1 MHDFGPRFFSRLAR
15 KQSALTLLAG
25 ALLLCGRTASAQ
37 QSFGSISG
45 VVQDSQGAVIPG
57 ATVALTNTA
66 QGVLVREVTTSE
78 EGTFVITPLPPA
90 IYSLAVELSGFKKY
104 VKNEIKLFAQD
115 RIGLPPIVLEIG
127 SSGEAITVEASVA
140 QLQTVSAERSGVLTG
155 SQMVDLASN
164 TRNFSDLLKTVAG
177 FNADTNNA
185 NGLRTDQNSIAVD
198 GTSVMDVGN
207 NSAGGWRMNSDIIAE
222 FKVLT
227 NGQQAEF
234 GRASG
239 ANITVVTK
247 SGGKEFHGVGY
258 EFYRNEWMNA
268 NTFTNNYLGLARPR
282 NRNSTFGFNLGGPV
296 YIPGKLNRSKEKL
309 FFFTNWEF
317 QRPRLFDPLVRLT
330 VPTLDERKGDFSK
343 SASNG
348 RPVNIRDPLTNAPFP
363 GNQIPQNRWNQY
375 GLQLLNVFPA
385 PNVLGDPGYN
395 YQYQFSGSDRRNDE
409 TIRIDYNISDRFK
422 FFFRWLHNR
431 RDLLQSGG
439 LNTNNTVG
447 IGAFHAAQ
455 GAISGAGNLTIIITP
470 TLTNDF
476 NYGNTRNWLPNE
488 PDPKSGYLRANANV
502 NLPLLFADADK
513 LARLLPNPSFGSE
526 VPNAPTIFISGMP
539 YDNENPTQNI
549 TENIAKVFPTHT
561 LKAGIFIE
569 TSTKRQTAT
578 IVNNGRLNF
587 STDSANPGDTGWDFS
602 NMLLGN
608 YQAFDQSNTYRK
620 GLYAYQSYEWYVQDN
635 WKVRRNMTLDYGMRF
650 SLLKPW
656 YEKQDQI
663 SSFVPAA
670 FDPKQQVA
678 LYRPTLVNGARLA
691 FNPLTGQ
698 TAPAALIGAI
708 VPGSGNISNGTI
720 TPADAGRFGLTNGL
734 IQDRGV
740 HYGPRFGLAWTP
752 AGPAGKTVVRMGG
765 GIFYERIQGNMIFNQ
780 INFPPGLLTPKI
792 YYGNLSDISKSSGT
806 LFPLAA
812 AGLSP
817 EGKLPTVYNFNV
829 TVQRQLPGNL
839 LLDVGYVGTQTRHG
853 LARVPFNEPGFG
865 AAWLPQNQDPT
876 RSVTAS
882 TVLGDNALPVDL
894 YRPYPGYVGVG
905 VAVGQSGL
913 GAGGFLSTYGS
924 SANYNALQVS
934 VNRRMSRS
942 LMFGLAYTWS
952 KAMGTDTDYQYVAN
966 PLNHRK
972 ADYGLM
978 TYDRTQNFV
987 FNYIYNLPAVS
998 KKLAAFNNPATRILL
1013 DNWQLTGITSFM
1025 SGAPIAVGSTAGNQ
1039 ASAIGSYAV
1048 QGVSGATLNRRI
1060 TGNEG
1065 WSPRPVLSCNPNLS
1079 KDGRSLYAAIDT
1091 SCFHPASVGS
1101 TGMDSVIRPIRG
1113 PGINNWDMSIFKNVP
1128 VKGEGT
1134 YFQLRFEFY
1143 NIWNHAQWSFLNVTP
1158 TFDAAGNLTNRAG
1171 TAGGGRYGF
1180 GALNTVR
1187 TAAGAGGP
1195 RQIQLGAKFYF

>member
-1 MHDFGPRFFSRLAR
+1 MFLLNKSAFFVI
-15 KQSALTLLAG
+15 SA
-25 ALLLCGRTASAQ
+25 ALLQFTTPASGQ

-45 VVQDSQGAVIPG
+45 VVQDSQGAVIPN
-57 ATVALTNTA
+57 ARVVLTNQA
-66 QGVLVREVTTSE
+66 QGAVVRELTTSSD
-78 EGTFVITPLPPA
+78 GTFVITPLPPA
-90 IYSLAVELSGFKKY
+90 TYSLAVESQGFRKY
-104 VKNEIKLFAQD
+104 VKNDIELFAQD
-115 RIGLPPIVLEIG
+115 RIGLPPVVLQIG
-127 SSGEAITVEASVA
+127 AANETIMVEASAA
-140 QLQTVSAERSGVLTG
+140 QLQTVSAERSGILTG
-155 SQMVDLASN
+155 HQMVDLASN
-164 TRNFSDLLKTVAG
+164 TRNFADFLKTVAG
-177 FNADTNNA
+177 FNVDTNNA
-185 NGLRTDQNSIAVD
+185 NGLRTDQNAIAVD

-234 GRASG
+234 GRASA

-247 SGGKEFHGVGY
+247 SGTKGLHGVGY
-258 EFYRNEWMNA
+258 EFYRNEWLNA
-268 NTFTNNYLGLARPR
+268 NTFTNNYSGLARPR

-296 YIPGKLNRSKEKL
+296 YIPGKLNRAKEKL

-317 QRPRLFDPLVRLT
+317 QRPRVFDNLVRLT
-330 VPTLDERKGDFSK
+330 VPTVDERKGDFSK

-348 RPVNIRDPLTNAPFP
+348 RAVTIRDPQAGSPFP

-375 GLQLLNVFPA
+375 GLQLMNVYPA
-385 PNVLGDPGYN
+385 PNLLGVDPGYN
-395 YQYQFSGSDRRNDE
+395 YQYQFSGSDKRNDE
-409 TIRIDYNISDRFK
+409 TVRVDYNISQRLK

-447 IGAFHAAQ
+447 IGAFHAAS
-455 GAISGAGNLTIIITP
+455 GAISGAGNLTVIITP

-488 PDPKSGYLRANANV
+488 PDPKSGYSRANANV
-502 NLPLLFADADK
+502 TLPLLYPDADK
-513 LARLLPNPSFGSE
+513 LANLIPNMSFGSE
-526 VPNAPTIFISGMP
+526 VPSAPTIFISGMP

-549 TENIAKVFPTHT
+549 TDNIAKVFNKHT
-561 LKAGIFIE
+561 LKAGLFIE

-587 STDSANPGDTGWDFS
+587 STDSTNPGDTGWDFS

-620 GLYAYQSYEWYVQDN
+620 GLYYYQSCEWYVQDN
-635 WKVRRNMTLDYGMRF
+635 WKILPNLTLDYGVRF

-670 FDPKQQVA
+670 FDAKQQVT
-678 LYRPTLVNGARLA
+678 LYRPTLVNGVRLA
-691 FNPLTGQ
+691 LNPLNGQ
-698 TAPAALIGAI
+698 SSPAALIGAI
-708 VPGSGNISNGTI
+708 VPGSGNPSNGMV
-720 TPADAGRFGLTNGL
+720 TPANAGSFGLTRGL

-752 AGPAGKTVVRMGG
+752 EGAAGKTVVRMGG
-765 GIFYERIQGNMIFNQ
+765 GVFYERIQGNMIFNQ

-792 YYGNLSDISKSSGT
+792 YYGNLNDIAKSAGT

-812 AGLSP
+812 AGLSS
-817 EGKLPTVYNFNV
+817 EGKLPTVYNYNLS
-829 TVQRQLPGNL
+829 VQRQLPTGI

-876 RSVTAS
+876 RAVTS
-882 TVLGDNALPVDL
+882 SNVLGDNALPVDL

-905 VAVGQSGL
+905 VSVGQSGL
-913 GAGGFLSTYGS
+913 GAGGFVSTYGS

-934 VNRRMSRS
+934 VHRRMSRN
-942 LMFGLAYTWS
+942 LLFGLAYTWS

-966 PLNHRK
+966 PLDHRK

-987 FNYIYNLPAVS
+987 LNYIYNVPTVS
-998 KKLAAFNNPATRILL
+998 KKLAALNNSVTRIIL
-1013 DNWQLTGITSFM
+1013 DNWQVSGITSFS

-1079 KDGRSLYAAIDT
+1079 KGDRTLYAAIDS
-1091 SCFHPASVGS
+1091 SCFHPASAGS
-1101 TGMDSVIRPIRG
+1101 TGMDSAIRPIRG

-1128 VKGEGT
+1128 VHGEGT
-1134 YFQLRFEFY
+1134 YVQLRFEFY
-1143 NIWNHAQWSFLNVTP
+1143 NIFDHTQWSFLNVTP
-1158 TFDAAGNLTNRAG
+1158 TFDAAGKITNLAG

-1180 GALNTVR
+1180 GALSTVR